1 MTLSEIEA
9 DVYRRTGK
17 NPTADPATQTRIR
30 AFINQRQRRI
40 LSEVGIGRLRD
51 DIFTFASVA
60 SQQRYALPQGIAK
73 LHHITDTSNSR
84 HLQELSLSVLRTWD
98 PNSTAAITG
107 TPDAF
112 VPLGYTAVALQ
123 PSNASQLWAVSSAAG
138 DTQNLTI
145 ETLLSTGERRTITQ
159 ALTGVTALQIG
170 TLATHL
176 VIERVYVATAAV
188 GTITV
193 LEDSGTGTE
202 LARITIGQTAPRY
215 YAILLYPTPAAA
227 VTYTVDAEFEI
238 ADMSVAGDVPY
249 LPPDFHFLLS
259 VGARLDEYEK
269 TDDEKRRRI
278 AESEWAQGLSRLK
291 WHLYGLRSQGSGY
304 LGSSWRRSNLG
315 PWFPPGVW

>member
-1 MTLSEIEA
+1 VTLSEIEQ

-17 NPTADPATQTRIR
+17 NTSSPDTVTQTRIR

-40 LSEVGIGRLRD
+40 LAEVGVGRLRD
-51 DIFTFASVA
+51 DVFPFTSVA
-60 SQQRYALPQGIAK
+60 LQQRYGLSQAITKIHA
-73 LHHITDTSNSR
+73 ITDPTNGR
-84 HLQELSLSVLRTWD
+84 AVQELSLSVLRTID
-98 PNSTAAITG
+98 PQSSSTVTG
-107 TPDAF
+107 TPDWF
-112 VPLGYTAVALQ
+112 VPLGYTAVANQ
-123 PSNASQLWAVSSAAG
+123 PSNASQIWAVSSAAG

-145 ETLLSTGERRTITQ
+145 ETMLSTGERRVITQ
-159 ALTGVTALQIG
+159 ALTGITAVQIG

-176 VIERVYVATAAV
+176 VIERIYVATAAA
-188 GTITV
+188 GTITI

-215 YAILLYPTPAAA
+215 YSILLYPTPSAAI
-227 VTYTVDAEFEI
+227 TYTVDAAFEI

-269 TDDEKRRRI
+269 TDDEKRRAI
-278 AESEWAQGLSRLK
+278 AEREWAQGLSRLK
-291 WHLYGLRSQGSGY
+291 WHLYGLRSQSQ
-304 LGSSWRRSNLG
+304 LIWPRRSNLG